1 MLKTPVTDPNA
12 GVNRAT
18 SATERPTQARRSSAD
33 HRVRTAGDE
42 SGVNSGAHTSGL
54 LHRLNSVLQLPL
66 AGRLLRICANLVGA
80 VSAAFFSYSFLH
92 FYLESHR
99 LIGVVFFG
107 QQTLVAVAY
116 LIRRPARSVSRRP
129 DDWLLAFGG
138 TFAGVLFRPEGAH
151 TAWGLQTGLVLQLV
165 GAAIAVASLL
175 TLGRSFGFAAADR
188 GVVIR
193 GPYRVVRHPMYAAYL
208 LLQSGYL
215 LQSLSVHNAIVLL
228 FGTACNAGRAL
239 AEERLLGG
247 NEEYIAYRTQVRRR
261 IIPGLW

>member
-1 MLKTPVTDPNA
+1 MLKPPLAEPNA
-12 GVNRAT
+12 GTYPAA
-18 SATERPTQARRSSAD
+18 SATERPANARGPSTD
-33 HRVRTAGDE
+33 HRLPSTSDKAAVAPESTA
-42 SGVNSGAHTSGL
+42 SGL
-54 LHRLNSVLQLPL
+54 LRWLRSFSQLPL
-66 AGRLLRICANLVGA
+66 AQRLFRVGANLVGA

-92 FYLESHR
+92 FYLQSGR

-116 LIRRPARSVSRRP
+116 LIRRPARSVSRRL

-151 TAWGLQTGLVLQLV
+151 TAWGLQAGLVLQLI

-193 GPYRVVRHPMYAAYL
+193 GPYTVVRHPMYASYL

-247 NEEYIAYRTQVRRR
+247 NQEYMAYRTQVRRR
-261 IIPGLW
+261 MIPGVW

>member
-1 MLKTPVTDPNA
+1 MLRTPVTDPNA

-18 SATERPTQARRSSAD
+18 SATEWPAQAKRSSVD
-33 HRVRTAGDE
+33 PGMPTASNE
-42 SGVNSGAHTSGL
+42 SGVNSGVHTSGL
-54 LHRLNSVLQLPL
+54 LRRLNSVLQLPL
-66 AGRLLRICANLVGA
+66 AGRLLRVCANLVGA

-92 FYLESHR
+92 FYLQSHR

-138 TFAGVLFRPEGAH
+138 TFAGVVFRPEGAH

-247 NEEYIAYRTQVRRR
+247 NKEYIAYRTQVHRR

>member
-1 MLKTPVTDPNA
+1 MLDTPLVEPNA
-12 GVNRAT
+12 GAKRAT
-18 SATERPTQARRSSAD
+18 NAAEQPANARRPSTD
-33 HRVRTAGDE
+33 HRVPAQ
-42 SGVNSGAHTSGL
+42 
-54 LHRLNSVLQLPL
+54 RLF
-66 AGRLLRICANLVGA
+66 RIGANLVGA
-80 VSAAFFSYSFLH
+80 VSAAYFSYSFLH
-92 FYLESHR
+92 FYLQSGR

-116 LIRRPARSVSRRP
+116 LIRRPARCVSRRL

-138 TFAGVLFRPEGAH
+138 TFAGVLFRPDGAH

-165 GAAIAVASLL
+165 GVVVAVASLL

-193 GPYRVVRHPMYAAYL
+193 GPYTIIRHPMYASYL

-228 FGTACNAGRAL
+228 FGTVCNAGRAL

-247 NEEYIAYRTQVRRR
+247 NKEYIAYRTQVRQRL
-261 IIPGLW
+261 IPGVW